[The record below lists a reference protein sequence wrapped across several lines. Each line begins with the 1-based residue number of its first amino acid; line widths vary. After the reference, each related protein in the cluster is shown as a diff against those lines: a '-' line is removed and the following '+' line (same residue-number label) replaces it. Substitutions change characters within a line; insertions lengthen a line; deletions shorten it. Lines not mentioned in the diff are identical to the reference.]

1 MRGYG
6 QSLRMIAKN
15 VGVPTA
21 SVARSP
27 GTVKTQETPTMAAN
41 FPEAVEVSNRL

>member
-1 MRGYG
+1 MGW
-6 QSLRMIAKN
+6 SLRVLAKG
-15 VGVPTA
+15 VGVSNA

-27 GTVKTQETPTMAAN
+27 GTVKAQETPTMATN